1 MDAFL
6 HAADGGHG
14 SQGVGVQ
21 LSEAVLPAD
30 LEEGHHRSFL
40 PTHSNFLLQL
50 RQHQEVFQ

>member
-30 LEEGHHRSFL
+30 LKEGHHRAFL
-40 PTHSNFLLQL
+40 PTQSTFLLQVKG
-50 RQHQEVFQ
+50 QTAFQ